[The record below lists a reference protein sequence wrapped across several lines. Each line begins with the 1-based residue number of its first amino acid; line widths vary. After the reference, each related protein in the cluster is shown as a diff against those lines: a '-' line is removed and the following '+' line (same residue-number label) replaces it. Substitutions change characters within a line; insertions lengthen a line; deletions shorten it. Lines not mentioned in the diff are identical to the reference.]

1 MTVLF
6 DTNVIVELEG
16 PYKALSS
23 TIADMVRTAH
33 EVNCDIVV
41 HPAQIDDLNR
51 DADFNRRTIQLSR
64 IKQYP
69 MLDNPPAPTEFDLM
83 SLGWS
88 QNNDHDRIDNLLLFA
103 VKRSAVRFLVT
114 EDRRMHSK
122 ARKAKINERV
132 FFVGEFLEYL
142 KAQKHTGIRPSACVA
157 ISTKFLYEL
166 DVDRPFF
173 DSLRSRYKGFNDWYN
188 SSAEKRRQAWVI
200 KDGDEI
206 GALCIF
212 KEEHDET
219 VTDDGV
225 VLRGKVLKLCT
236 FKVADIGKKLGERL
250 LFVAFQ
256 AARDGRFDCVY
267 LHVADEGQD
276 HLLELLDDYG
286 FEFIGKYKGDSVYS
300 KDMRKSP
307 GCFDAEPEKR
317 LVYDIK
323 HYPYVADD
331 PNVRKFVVPIQPNF
345 HDRLF
350 PDLKAQMSL
359 FDITDGLTSESNA
372 IKKAYLCKS
381 KSTLIRPG
389 DLVLFYRSK
398 DVKSIRCV
406 GVVEDTLRS
415 GVADELAAF
424 VSKRTVFSRSEI
436 EDMTKTGPALAVLFR
451 VVRYFKKPIDS
462 AVIQRY
468 GIAWPIQSIITLP
481 EAAYVGLFKDLINE

>member
-33 EVNCDIVV
+33 EVNCEIVV
-41 HPAQIDDLNR
+41 HPSQIDDLNR
-51 DADFNRRTIQLSR
+51 DEDLNRRAIQLSR
-64 IKQYP
+64 IKQYQ
-69 MLDNPPAPTEFDLM
+69 MLENPPAPSDFDLLNM
-83 SLGWS
+83 GWS

-114 EDRRMHSK
+114 EDRGMHAK
-122 ARKAKINERV
+122 ARRAKISERV
-132 FFVGEFLEYL
+132 FFVAEFLEYL
-142 KAQKHTGIRPSACVA
+142 KSQKHTGIKPSVCVA

-166 DVDRPFF
+166 DVDNHFF
-173 DSLRSRYKGFNDWYN
+173 DSLRNRYDGFNTWYHTC
-188 SSAEKRRQAWVI
+188 AEQRRQAWVV

-212 KEEHDET
+212 KEERDEK

-225 VLRGKVLKLCT
+225 ILRGKILKLCT
-236 FKVADIGKKLGERL
+236 FKVADTGKKLGERL

-256 AARDGRFDCVY
+256 VAREGRFDYVY
-267 LHVADEGQD
+267 LHVKDEGQD
-276 HLLELLDDYG
+276 RLLELLDDYG
-286 FEFIGKYKGDSVYS
+286 FEHVGNYKGDEVYS
-300 KDMRKSP
+300 KDMRKTAVCVES
-307 GCFDAEPEKR
+307 EPEKR
-317 LVYDIK
+317 LAYDIR

-331 PNVRKFVVPIQPNF
+331 ANVRKFVVPIQPNF

-389 DLVLFYRSK
+389 DLVFFYRSK

-415 GVADELAAF
+415 GIADELAAF
-424 VSKRTVFSRSEI
+424 VSKRTVFSRGEI

-451 VVRYFKKPIDS
+451 VVRYFKKPIES
-462 AVIQRY
+462 AVIQRH

>member
-16 PYKALSS
+16 PYKALST

-33 EVNCDIVV
+33 EVECDIVV

-51 DADFNRRTIQLSR
+51 DVDLNRRTIQLSR
-64 IKQYP
+64 IKQYQ
-69 MLDNPPAPTEFDLM
+69 MLVNPPTPSGFDLM
-83 SLGWS
+83 NLGWS

-122 ARKAKINERV
+122 ARKAKIGERV

-157 ISTKFLYEL
+157 INTKFLYEL
-166 DVDRPFF
+166 DVDSPFF
-173 DSLRSRYKGFNDWYN
+173 DSLRNSYEGFNDWYN
-188 SSAEKRRQAWVI
+188 TCAEKRRQAWVV

-212 KEEHDET
+212 KEEQDET

-225 VLRGKVLKLCT
+225 VLRGKILKLCT
-236 FKVADIGKKLGERL
+236 FKVADVGKKLGERL

-256 AARDGRFDCVY
+256 AALDGRFDCVY
-267 LHVADEGQD
+267 LHVAEEGQD
-276 HLLELLDDYG
+276 HLLELLDDHG
-286 FEFIGKYKGDSVYS
+286 FEFIGKYKGDSVYV
-300 KDMRKSP
+300 KDMRKP
-307 GCFDAEPEKR
+307 LGCVDTEPEKR
-317 LVYDIK
+317 LAYDIK

-331 PNVRKFVVPIQPNF
+331 ANVRKFAVPIRPNF

-359 FDITDGLTSESNA
+359 FDDTDGLTSESNA

-381 KSTLIRPG
+381 KSTLMRPG
-389 DLVLFYRSK
+389 DLMFFYRSK
-398 DVKSIRCV
+398 DARSIRCV

-415 GVADELAAF
+415 GIADELAAF

-436 EDMTKTGPALAVLFR
+436 EEMTKTGPALAVLFR
-451 VVRYFKKPIDS
+451 VVRYFKRPIES
-462 AVIQRY
+462 AVIQKH
-468 GIAWPIQSIITLP
+468 GIAWPIQSIVTLP
-481 EAAYVGLFKDLINE
+481 EEVYVSMFKDLLNE